1 MNKRL
6 SNKLKDQFRDN
17 KLIAR
22 KSCFYCINWGF
33 GCANGHPNVYP
44 GDNSDYLYGCKK
56 RLDAC
61 KFLAKQLKNEKFALS
76 GWQLTEIPAHYVY
89 VFENKKKHKDITIV
103 YDEEKMCYQIYSTD
117 MFWKYSKKYNMYK
130 HDSIAEALKVP
141 WQHWNFMMC
150 AK

>member
-76 GWQLTEIPAHYVY
+76 GWQLTEIPAMFMFLKIKRSIKILQLYMMKKKCAIKY
-89 VFENKKKHKDITIV
+89 ILQICFENIQKNII
-103 YDEEKMCYQIYSTD
+103 CI
-117 MFWKYSKKYNMYK
+117 NM
-130 HDSIAEALKVP
+130 IL
-141 WQHWNFMMC
+141 
-150 AK
+150 